1 MGKIEGNCREVC
13 EATEFVA
20 MVTAGDD
27 GPHLVGNW
35 GEYMRALGVE
45 ESRIVLPAGRY
56 HQTERNLAKNGRMQL
71 MVASRKVQGSRTPGQ
86 GYVITGTARIVASGE
101 LVDRVKARY
110 PWARGAMVIDV
121 EDVKSQL

>member
-1 MGKIEGNCREVC
+1 MKIEGNCREVC

-35 GEYMRALGVE
+35 GDYMRALGVE
-45 ESRIVLPAGRY
+45 ENRIVLPAGRY
-56 HQTERNLAKNGRMQL
+56 HTTERNLGKNSRIQL
-71 MVASRKVQGSRTPGQ
+71 MVASRSVQGTRSPGQ
-86 GYVITGTARIVASGE
+86 GYVIEGSARIVSSGE
-101 LVDRVKARY
+101 LFDKVKARY

-121 EDVKSQL
+121 KEVRAQL